1 MFIRSEPQ
9 LPSVHC
15 MKRPSNTFNLK
26 TAREAA
32 ATLTPE
38 MNVEKRSRTRFLG
51 RGSPTCVLGFNKIVL
66 AWLKK
71 FVI

>member
-9 LPSVHC
+9 LPSVHG
-15 MKRPSNTFNLK
+15 MKCPSNMFNLK
-26 TAREAA
+26 TAREAV

-38 MNVEKRSRTRFLG
+38 MNVEKRSRARFLG
-51 RGSPTCVLGFNKIVL
+51 RGLPTCVLGFNKVVL